1 MMGIDNFDAIIN
13 PPHGSILAVG
23 KTQEVVC
30 FDENEKVIKKTI
42 IQLTLSVDHRMI
54 DGAIGAKFL
63 NEIASFF
70 YLKKE
75 SIDKLNKHWA
85 TGIGSFDKSHLLSHR
100 SKRFQITDDDIE
112 EIKINCINFESLRK
126 KYSIYKIEK
135 LMIDVEGAEFKIL
148 NSINFGDIEIKEIFF
163 EKKHFDG
170 YMRQG
175 KKFEEIKE
183 KLKYHN
189 YILQDVDEENIKAYL
204 KE

>member
-1 MMGIDNFDAIIN
+1 MEELKDRGFAVADHTASEAAMT
-13 PPHGSILAVG
+13 SLAETWG
-23 KTQEVVC
+23 RWANDQETPKDGRLQLSSADFSETV
-30 FDENEKVIKKTI
+30 NEFLPMLR
-42 IQLTLSVDHRMI
+42 QLITKEVEDTL
-54 DGAIGAKFL
+54 
-63 NEIASFF
+63 
-70 YLKKE
+70 E
-75 SIDKLNKHWA
+75 SY
-85 TGIGSFDKSHLLSHR
+85 
-100 SKRFQITDDDIE
+100 
-112 EIKINCINFESLRK
+112 FESLKK